1 MAEKFELLT
10 PGPLF
15 IASPLIV
22 EVPLFCTLI
31 ASYAPRKQKNIH
43 FVKSPFRLSVTS
55 SESMWILAHIEGT
68 DFVGSKRGML

>member
-1 MAEKFELLT
+1 MVLT
-10 PGPLF
+10 TDEHHLATEPYNRN
-15 IASPLIV
+15 IV

-31 ASYAPRKQKNIH
+31 ASYALRKQKNIH